1 MSESVKD
8 VIRAMRLYADSM
20 DTRYAD
26 AVEGDKSLPCSVIA
40 LRMREFAR
48 RQDAALKEDCK
59 FFSRMAIDAYKK
71 EQELKDVTPLT
82 NAELNEVAAE
92 LDPKLKPCEEEK
104 ISPCEICGEKP
115 SIFLVNDVGEP
126 PEWVAQ
132 CQCHTAHYGA
142 ASSSRESVIREW
154 NKANECRGATL
165 GKSGT
170 RKCEDAASLARH
182 RVHCVNFG
190 WCSECVNKDYA
201 EYLKKTGQLK
211 EGKQE

>member
-71 EQELKDVTPLT
+71 AQALKDVAPLS
-82 NAELNEVAAE
+82 NAELNEIAAE
-92 LDPKLKPCEEEK
+92 LAPKLKKPQEEHINPLE
-104 ISPCEICGEKP
+104 
-115 SIFLVNDVGEP
+115 
-126 PEWVAQ
+126 
-132 CQCHTAHYGA
+132 T
-142 ASSSRESVIREW
+142 
-154 NKANECRGATL
+154 
-165 GKSGT
+165 
-170 RKCEDAASLARH
+170 
-182 RVHCVNFG
+182 
-190 WCSECVNKDYA
+190 
-201 EYLKKTGQLK
+201 
-211 EGKQE
+211 